1 MCYNRNKKSTGEIS
15 MDLIFNIGQSFLIGL
30 AALFII
36 RWGSRHNIGILRIQG
51 RINRLQFLI
60 GLLVLFTISGVFTS
74 FTKTLMSNVVI
85 LAGYWGIR
93 LLIIVGHILIMPFYY
108 VLYVRRLHDLSIPG
122 IFGVLWSIFIVFTY
136 SYTSVKSVVML
147 LAVLMLLI
155 NLILLCVP
163 GSSNPNRYGPPSLWP
178 KKRRKRRRPMDPME

>member
-1 MCYNRNKKSTGEIS
+1 
-15 MDLIFNIGQSFLIGL
+15 MDLVYNIGQSFLIGL

-36 RWGSRHNIGILRIQG
+36 RWGSRHNIGILRIHG

-60 GLLVLFTISGVFTS
+60 GLLILFTLSSVFTS

-93 LLIIVGHILIMPFYY
+93 ILIIVGHILLMPFYY

-155 NLILLCVP
+155 NLILLCIP
-163 GSSNPNRYGPPSLWP
+163 GSSNTNRYGPPSLWP
-178 KKRRKRRRPMDPME
+178 RKSTKHRRSVNKRE